1 MDPVIEYLFGPGD
14 GSTTTWTSVADA
26 DLNHDGI
33 PDAVL
38 LDFDGDGRRDDA
50 MWDTDGDG
58 VADVSVLDLDDDG
71 EYDAFFRDGGK
82 GLWDRRVER
91 EELDTGPRQPPPRHP
106 PPGQPPPSSP
116 DTGADLDTD
125 GDGQVDAR
133 LEGPA
138 GSGRIT
144 PDRLYVDV
152 DGDGHFDHVLVDLDG
167 DGRADA
173 CYDSRDPRFRP

>member
-82 GLWDRRVER
+82 GLWDSRVER
-91 EELDTGPRQPPPRHP
+91 EGL
-106 PPGQPPPSSP
+106 
-116 DTGADLDTD
+116 DTGADLDID

>member
-91 EELDTGPRQPPPRHP
+91 EGL
-106 PPGQPPPSSP
+106 
-116 DTGADLDTD
+116 DTGADLDID